1 MGNGIYSAPIKDR
14 MLKILDNI
22 PNIKEHRRGR
32 RERER
37 QRERKNRKRK
47 RERKESV
54 RERQRVREHFRAI
67 KKIGFNL
74 IIVHFYIRGKLM
86 R

>member
-37 QRERKNRKRK
+37 DREKERIERERE
-47 RERKESV
+47 REKKVWERDREWES
-54 RERQRVREHFRAI
+54 I
-67 KKIGFNL
+67 LGL
-74 IIVHFYIRGKLM
+74 
-86 R
+86 

>member
-54 RERQRVREHFRAI
+54 RERQRVREHLRAI
-67 KKIGFNL
+67 KKLVL
-74 IIVHFYIRGKLM
+74 IL
-86 R
+86 